1 MFCIRLKIILRL
13 HAWESRAF
21 TNMTPNYDIEQCKY
35 YGKFPDKTCILY
47 SAYEW
52 YINKHRSQIK
62 IRTYVSG
69 YRGLGKRME
78 VSS

>member
-1 MFCIRLKIILRL
+1 MENFLTKHVFYILPMKR
-13 HAWESRAF
+13 
-21 TNMTPNYDIEQCKY
+21 
-35 YGKFPDKTCILY
+35 
-47 SAYEW
+47 
-52 YINKHRSQIK
+52 YINKNRNQIE